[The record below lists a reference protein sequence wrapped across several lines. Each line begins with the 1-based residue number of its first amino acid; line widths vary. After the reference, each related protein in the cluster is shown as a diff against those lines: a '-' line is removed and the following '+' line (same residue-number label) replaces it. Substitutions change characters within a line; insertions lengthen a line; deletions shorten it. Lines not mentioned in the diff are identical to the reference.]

1 MSGHAVI
8 GKPSMFGVVTH
19 VAHVVFRTEFC
30 LLIKCNNL
38 KSSLK

>member
-8 GKPSMFGVVTH
+8 GKPSMFDVVTE
-19 VAHVVFRTEFC
+19 AHVVFRTEFC